1 MADKDK
7 KDKSFLLDIKT
18 ALNETLIKRDQET
31 VKMNKSINSNLDANQ
46 KILLDINAE
55 LDQINRNAQLT
66 NKLLHQESKAHGQG
80 QITKKD
86 LLEAS
91 TKKDYARKKDPNLK
105 VIQELNDLE
114 VLMKENN
121 KLQKTKKSGAGL
133 LGLLG
138 LAGALLGVGGLLG
151 FLFTGKKEFLY
162 STIKGFVKGFGEL
175 FKPVGKIF
183 KTIGKVLG
191 FDKLVSLIG
200 KGIGKAF
207 KGIGKFLK
215 LDVLVKGLGEHVG
228 GFFGKLL
235 KPAGTIIETIGKV
248 LGLKGLAKAGGKAG
262 GKILGKVGKQLL
274 KKIPG
279 VGLIMGVLFGIQRFK
294 SGDIFGGLGEIA
306 SGIASTFPGVGT
318 AISLAID
325 SVLLLRD
332 VVGPGKFSEG
342 AGKMAGAVGKM
353 GWEAIKGIAGFGPIA
368 WMLEGIQKFATDPIG
383 ALESIASGIMGIVPK
398 TGEFISNIIGWIK
411 SVDIGGAAKKTWEGI
426 TNVVKNPVGAV
437 AGLGKGLLNKFKG
450 TSFGKGTVQGFTGAG
465 KAAKSAAG
473 SAVDYAYQNVIGPS
487 NLKNETMGTVTG
499 VDDPQG
505 GFAPSEMKDD
515 TIKGEGW
522 YGYKLWKPDVKN
534 INPMLWNPFSSMAK
548 EYKDKTGKEIQINSG
563 YRNQKG
569 SLHGSGL
576 AIDIQ
581 PENANELEKTGLLKK
596 YGLHRPLL
604 NWKTK
609 KEPWHVEL
617 YPGSKYGERDTNNY
631 EFRKSLIK
639 NPSNAVGDGGYDV
652 STNKLKD
659 KFNAEDMSTVEL
671 SDITIEKLAS
681 KITEGYKSSMPRRT
695 GANVSIQPV
704 GRG

>member
-1 MADKDK
+1 VADKDR

-31 VKMNKSINSNLDANQ
+31 VKMSKSINSNLDANQ

-114 VLMKENN
+114 MLMKENN
-121 KLQKTKKSGAGL
+121 KLQKEKKKGSGL

-138 LAGALLGVGGLLG
+138 LAGGLLGIGGLLG
-151 FLFTGKKEFLY
+151 FIFTGKKEFLF
-162 STIKGFVKGFGEL
+162 SVVKGFVKGFESL
-175 FKPVGKIF
+175 FAPVGKLLGS
-183 KTIGKVLG
+183 IGKMLG
-191 FDKLVSLIG
+191 LDKLVGGLGKSLGKLIG
-200 KGIGKAF
+200 GMF
-207 KGIGKFLK
+207 
-215 LDVLVKGLGEHVG
+215 
-228 GFFGKLL
+228 
-235 KPAGTIIETIGKV
+235 KPAGELMGTIAKAIGFG
-248 LGLKGLAKAGGKAG
+248 GLKTGGKAG
-262 GKILGKVGKQLL
+262 GKVLGKIGKQLF

-279 VGLIMGVLFGIQRFK
+279 IGLIMGVIFGIQRFK

-306 SGIASTFPGVGT
+306 SGIASTFPVVGT

-332 VVGPGKFSEG
+332 TVGPGNFAEG
-342 AGKMAGAVGKM
+342 AGKAVGAVGKM
-353 GWEAIKGIAGFGPIA
+353 GWEAMKSIAGFGPIA
-368 WMLEGIQKFATDPIG
+368 WMLEGIQKFASDPIG

-411 SVDIGGAAKKTWEGI
+411 SVDIGGTAKKAWEGVKSVV
-426 TNVVKNPVGAV
+426 TNPGEAIKNA
-437 AGLGKGLLNKFKG
+437 GKGVLGGIKNMPFVKG
-450 TSFGKGTVQGFTGAG
+450 MAKGFTGAG
-465 KAAKSAAG
+465 KAAKSAAE
-473 SAVDYAYQNVIGPS
+473 SATDYAYQNVIGPS
-487 NLKNETMGTVTG
+487 NLKNEPMGTVTG
-499 VDDPQG
+499 IGIDDSQG
-505 GFAPSEMKDD
+505 GFLPSEMK
-515 TIKGEGW
+515 KKSVNGEGW
-522 YGYKLWKPDVKN
+522 KVYEPWNPDIKD
-534 INPMLWNPFSSMAK
+534 INPMLWNPFNAMAK
-548 EYKDKTGKEIQINSG
+548 EYKDTTGKEIQINSG

-569 SLHGSGL
+569 SLHGAGL

-581 PENANELEKTGLLKK
+581 PKDANELEKAGLLKK

-604 NWKTK
+604 NWKVK

-617 YPGSKYGERDTNNY
+617 YPGSEYGKRDTNNY
-631 EFRKSLIK
+631 QFRKSVIS
-639 NPSNAVGDGGYDV
+639 NPGNAKGDGGYDI

-659 KFNAEDMSTVEL
+659 KFKAEDISTVEL
-671 SDITIEKLAS
+671 SDTTIEKLAY
-681 KITEGYKSSMPRRT
+681 KITEGYKNSMPKRV
-695 GANVSIQPV
+695 GATISAQPI